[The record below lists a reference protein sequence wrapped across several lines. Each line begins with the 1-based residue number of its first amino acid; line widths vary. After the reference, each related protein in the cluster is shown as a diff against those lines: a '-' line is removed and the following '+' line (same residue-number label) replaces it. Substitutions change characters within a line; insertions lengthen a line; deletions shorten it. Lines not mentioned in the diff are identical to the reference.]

1 MDDRGK
7 QKKTAD
13 NGTNH
18 WPLFSVIVERIRMP
32 AAERDQTRPLQD
44 LEGFREAMRI
54 NIENGAES
62 RRRCP
67 AADKK

>member
-32 AAERDQTRPLQD
+32 AAERDQPRPLQD
-44 LEGFREAMRI
+44 LEGFWEAKRI
-54 NIENGAES
+54 NI
-62 RRRCP
+62 
-67 AADKK
+67 